1 MKRHPIDI
9 VSVLAGLLFTALGI
23 AFALGEADRIDID
36 VRFVPAAVLIAAGA
50 AGIIASVTRVGESR
64 EQAPA
69 TSGVPDST
77 APPSEADAPP
87 RVEGPSLP

>member
-9 VSVLAGLLFTALGI
+9 VSVLAGLLFTALGV

-50 AGIIASVTRVGESR
+50 AGIIASFTRADTTPAETI
-64 EQAPA
+64 A
-69 TSGVPDST
+69 TSGVPDGP
-77 APPSEADAPP
+77 APPSEVVTPT
-87 RVEGPSLP
+87 EG